1 MGTPAAGPK
10 CRNAFPARA
19 LCKFVDDLA
28 TTMRVAVDTSD
39 GKLVRIGVYQIYQK
53 FHRDLPPTKQYAYGL
68 NQRTAAF
75 PGPTI
80 LAQKGKDTQIFWSNH
95 IKDKKHMI
103 QLDDT
108 LMIPM
113 PKKGGVPIVPHRH
126 GGETHSTYDGHP
138 QAWFTQFGESGPT
151 FSTRLYHYH
160 NSQRPSIVWYHD
172 HAIAITRIN
181 VMAGMAGLYVIMD
194 PKGEEKEINKWAP
207 LPGGPFVMPLAIA
220 DRMFFP
226 NGSVNYP
233 VDGVVP
239 KEHPHWQPEFFGDTI
254 TVNGK
259 VWPYFRVRRAL
270 YRLPILG
277 ASNARFYHLRFQCAV
292 RGDYHDFKPPFR
304 GPIIPMTQINSD
316 PPYLPHPLRMP
327 RVLIGSDSGYLARPL
342 HMKDVLMAPGERYDI
357 GSDGGY
363 LARPLRMK
371 EVLVAP
377 GERLDMLV
385 DFNEA
390 PSWCRDVLLTNDA
403 RAPYPAGERVSPGTA
418 VIMRFILTKRKAI
431 PAPPLPKMISV
442 SALATKSPLEPGLLD
457 ALHMLGEWP
466 LAPLPFNQVTKSRW
480 HVLGERVDPDSDM
493 PTTIVL
499 SPPYSPLTPSNP
511 LYTSPHPSTPLP
523 PSPPPSPW
531 RPCLSSRGGGV
542 RERGVTLDLDP
553 ETDMPT
559 VIQLKWSGYFQPATE
574 ILSNGA
580 VEVWHIINP
589 SADTHPIHLHLTT
602 PLSLL
607 LTFPTP
613 MQAGS
618 SRGGAVEGAVEV
630 WHIINP
636 SADSHP
642 IHLHLL
648 QHRPFARRS
657 FNSEAFLSDD
667 FSVLTTGE
675 VLSILV
681 AVALRCVMASS
692 PPLPSLIL
700 PTLALSPSPP
710 FTSLLPSLPYP
721 ILLPTPSPPPPPP
734 PPPLLYTSPF
744 PPMAGREAVSFEP
757 SQGLGYDGKPFEFD
771 PSVGPGYVWQR
782 HFLEHED
789 NDMMPHPPLLSPSP
803 PSFPLPPL
811 LSPSSPSFPLPALLS
826 PSSPS
831 FPLPS
836 HMAGRQALQDG
847 KPFSFDPSQGPGYV
861 WHCHILEHEDN
872 DMMRPL
878 LVRK

>member
-39 GKLVRIGVYQIYQK
+39 GKLVRIGVYQIYQMRLVGPPSRTAIYQTRLAFPALPVPSGPAAHEAK

-95 IKDKKHMI
+95 IKDRKHMI

-138 QAWFTQFGESGPT
+138 QAWFTQFGEAGPT

-207 LPGGPFVMPLAIA
+207 LPGGPFFMPLAIA

-304 GPIIPMTQINSD
+304 GPIIPMTQI
-316 PPYLPHPLRMP
+316 
-327 RVLIGSDSGYLARPL
+327 
-342 HMKDVLMAPGERYDI
+342 

-431 PAPPLPKMISV
+431 PAPPLPKMI
-442 SALATKSPLEPGLLD
+442 A
-457 ALHMLGEWP
+457 P
-466 LAPLPFNQVTKSRW
+466 LAALPFKQVTKSRW
-480 HVLGERVDPDSDM
+480 HILGERVDPDSDM
-493 PTTIVL
+493 PT
-499 SPPYSPLTPSNP
+499 
-511 LYTSPHPSTPLP
+511 
-523 PSPPPSPW
+523 
-531 RPCLSSRGGGV
+531 
-542 RERGVTLDLDP
+542 
-553 ETDMPT
+553 
-559 VIQLKWSGYFQPATE
+559 VIQLDGKGFFDPATE
-574 ILSNGA
+574 ILKN
-580 VEVWHIINP
+580 
-589 SADTHPIHLHLTT
+589 
-602 PLSLL
+602 
-607 LTFPTP
+607 
-613 MQAGS
+613 
-618 SRGGAVEGAVEV
+618 GAVEV

-667 FSVLTTGE
+667 WVGGHHYSHLGE
-675 VLSILV
+675 VLSFLV
-681 AVALRCVMASS
+681 AV
-692 PPLPSLIL
+692 
-700 PTLALSPSPP
+700 LS
-710 FTSLLPSLPYP
+710 
-721 ILLPTPSPPPPPP
+721 
-734 PPPLLYTSPF
+734 
-744 PPMAGREAVSFEP
+744 
-757 SQGLGYDGKPFEFD
+757 QDGKPFEFD
-771 PSVGPGYVWQR
+771 PSVGPGYVWQC

-803 PSFPLPPL
+803 PSFPLPPLLSPSSPSFPLPALLSPSSPSFPLPALLSPSSPSFPLPALLSPSSPSFPLPALLSPSSPSFPLPAL

>member
-1 MGTPAAGPK
+1 LAVAGRNAGALGTPAAGPK

-28 TTMRVAVDTSD
+28 TTMRVAVDTRD

-80 LAQKGKDTQIFWSNH
+80 LAQKGKDTQIYWSNH

-138 QAWFTQFGESGPT
+138 QAWFTQFGDKGPT
-151 FSTRLYHYH
+151 YSTQLYHYH

-207 LPGGPFVMPLAIA
+207 LPGGPFFMPLAIA
-220 DRMFFP
+220 DRIFFP

-259 VWPYFRVRRAL
+259 VWPYLRVRRAL

-304 GPIIPMTQINSD
+304 GPIIPMTQI
-316 PPYLPHPLRMP
+316 
-327 RVLIGSDSGYLARPL
+327 
-342 HMKDVLMAPGERYDI
+342 

-363 LARPLRMK
+363 LARPLRMRN
-371 EVLVAP
+371 VLVAP

-403 RAPYPAGERVSPGTA
+403 RAPFPAGERVSPDTA
-418 VIMRFILTKRKAI
+418 VIMRFILTKGKAI
-431 PAPPLPKMISV
+431 PAPPLPKLI
-442 SALATKSPLEPGLLD
+442 API
-457 ALHMLGEWP
+457 
-466 LAPLPFNQVTKSRW
+466 APLNFKQVTKSRW
-480 HVLGERVDPDSDM
+480 HVLGERTDPD
-493 PTTIVL
+493 
-499 SPPYSPLTPSNP
+499 
-511 LYTSPHPSTPLP
+511 
-523 PSPPPSPW
+523 
-531 RPCLSSRGGGV
+531 
-542 RERGVTLDLDP
+542 
-553 ETDMPT
+553 TDMPT
-559 VIQLKWSGYFQPATE
+559 VIQLDGKGFFHPATE
-574 ILSNGA
+574 ILKN
-580 VEVWHIINP
+580 
-589 SADTHPIHLHLTT
+589 
-602 PLSLL
+602 
-607 LTFPTP
+607 
-613 MQAGS
+613 
-618 SRGGAVEGAVEV
+618 GAVEV

-648 QHRPFARRS
+648 QHRPFARRP
-657 FNSEAFLSDD
+657 FNSQAFLSDD
-667 FSVLTTGE
+667 CAFYPYPGYPSSLSATASASSLATSSSPAGSITRSSIIGTSSGASSSGGSGGIISRDGGTGSSGEDKLPSCFTGRSRKVDLNEQGWKDTTKSHPGE

-681 AVALRCVMASS
+681 AVRSQVPSILVAVRSQVCNGTITLHHL
-692 PPLPSLIL
+692 LP
-700 PTLALSPSPP
+700 
-710 FTSLLPSLPYP
+710 PSLPSSP
-721 ILLPTPSPPPPPP
+721 LSLTPSSSSPPPPNTHHPSLP
-734 PPPLLYTSPF
+734 WLEGKPF
-744 PPMAGREAVSFEP
+744 HSNRVALPFESTQK
-757 SQGLGYDGKPFEFD
+757 SQGLGYA
-771 PSVGPGYVWQR
+771 WR
-782 HFLEHED
+782 
-789 NDMMPHPPLLSPSP
+789 
-803 PSFPLPPL
+803 
-811 LSPSSPSFPLPALLS
+811 
-826 PSSPS
+826 
-831 FPLPS
+831 
-836 HMAGRQALQDG
+836 
-847 KPFSFDPSQGPGYV
+847 
-861 WHCHILEHEDN
+861 CHIREHSPHEQQ
-872 DMMRPL
+872 
-878 LVRK
+878 K